1 MTTNDSRMDDLVA
14 KVQEVSKAVYT
25 VLGPGHEESV
35 YRLAMSVELREAK
48 IPFKQEQSVDVLY
61 KGHWVGRKEID
72 LLVDNR
78 LAVELK
84 STGSA
89 SDNHKAQAIAQSKA
103 AEKASMLIHF
113 RNVCDN
119 NAMKLTFGRDGVEVW
134 LKDE

>member
-1 MTTNDSRMDDLVA
+1 MRNRST
-14 KVQEVSKAVYT
+14 
-25 VLGPGHEESV
+25 G
-35 YRLAMSVELREAK
+35 LRCQSNFGRQK

-61 KGHWVGRKEID
+61 KGHWVERKEID
-72 LLVDNR
+72 LLADDR

-103 AEKASMLIHF
+103 AEKSTMLIHF
-113 RNVCDN
+113 RNVYDN